1 MVTGVCSSGVVMKT
15 EPNVVAACS
24 SRDQRLA
31 VEARDLVKRFSDTT
45 AVAGISVSVRRG
57 EVFALLGPNGAG
69 KTTTI
74 QMLTTQLRPT
84 SGVVRIDGFDPQ
96 RQPDEV
102 RKRIG
107 IVFQDPTLDT
117 ELTAYENLDLHGQ
130 LHRMARRLRS
140 ARIRALLEI
149 FELWDRRDTLV
160 NRFSGGMKRRL
171 EIARGLLHTPRIL
184 FLDEP
189 TLGLDPQ
196 TRNLLWTKV
205 GELNRLEGAT
215 IFLTT
220 HVIDEAER
228 VADRVAIIDHGS
240 IVADDTPQALR
251 RRTGTESLEKAF
263 LVLTGTTVRDETEAH
278 RVGYL
283 ARVGRG

>member
-1 MVTGVCSSGVVMKT
+1 MVVKT
-15 EPNVVAACS
+15 EPNVAACS
-24 SRDQRLA
+24 SRDQA
-31 VEARDLVKRFSDTT
+31 VTVEARDLVKRFNDIS
-45 AVAGISVSVRRG
+45 AVAGISVSIRRG
-57 EVFALLGPNGAG
+57 EIFALLGPNGAG
-69 KTTTI
+69 KTATI
-74 QMLTTQLRPT
+74 QMLTTQLKPT

-107 IVFQDPTLDT
+107 IVFQEPTLDT

-130 LHRMARRLRS
+130 LHCMARRVRT
-140 ARIRALLEI
+140 ARIFALLEV

-171 EIARGLLHTPRIL
+171 EIARGLLHRPRIL

-196 TRNLLWTKV
+196 TRNLFWTKV
-205 GELNRLEGAT
+205 GELNRLDGTT

-228 VADRVAIIDHGS
+228 VADRVAIIDHGR

-251 RRTGTESLEKAF
+251 RRTGTDSLERAF
-263 LVLTGTTVRDETEAH
+263 LMLTGTTVRDETEPQCSDY
-278 RVGYL
+278 V
-283 ARVGRG
+283 ARAGRG